1 MTSKILKFEHSPKTE
16 KPKHLEKQEFF
27 LQIQKTQSLDIQ
39 SSRTCAYQELRN
51 VCFSENLAGFVFLK
65 HLFRDSSFCL
75 ITDESEFIRNIVES
89 DEPAFCKFWVY
100 IHFGHFEPFFSVLGS
115 STSLCKIF
123 WNQANLGK
131 TEKLWY
137 LFLRISWAPVPKI
150 CPTAF
155 FRFCWKTFY
164 KSISGEVVT
173 DGRMH
178 EYTNGHHSIRRIN
191 QRTKQFIDK
200 IRLILWNKANE
211 QITKIFYICKKY
223 VF

>member
-1 MTSKILKFEHSPKTE
+1 MRNKHFSFKYKNSIIRPSEFTYVCVSGVKKYLFFWKFGGLCF
-16 KPKHLEKQEFF
+16 LE
-27 LQIQKTQSLDIQ
+27 
-39 SSRTCAYQELRN
+39 N
-51 VCFSENLAGFVFLK
+51 
-65 HLFRDSSFCL
+65 LFRDSPFCL

-89 DEPAFCKFWVY
+89 DESAFCKFWVY
-100 IHFGHFEPFFSVLGS
+100 IHFCHFGPFFSVLGS

-123 WNQANLGK
+123 WNQAKLGK

-137 LFLRISWAPVPKI
+137 LFLRIFWAPVPKI

-191 QRTKQFIDK
+191 
-200 IRLILWNKANE
+200 
-211 QITKIFYICKKY
+211 
-223 VF
+223 